1 MKQRMARKGPNAG
14 SPFWGCSRYP
24 KCKGTLSIDQDGNPT
39 PSTVATHPSPSN
51 SQPSTLLPKK
61 SRAVVWQDSTLL
73 RQGWVCQNYSISGS
87 LRSISSRGVEQV
99 YTTFVARQRHPQASA
114 ASIETRRVVDVW
126 LKILSRGSAPPIHP
140 LSELS
145 LLQSQGF
152 GQGDIVTRTNRGDLA
167 PKLVKPLTLSMKVP
181 MCEVFD
187 LGVETDSPEEA
198 EFVKWLSKNHSA
210 LIPCVTPQA
219 SFDRLIESRGLEA
232 SGCRRIDFLL
242 AIPGREPV
250 AVEIDGV
257 QHANQKL
264 TDAERDQLLSGIG
277 IETIRVPTSELRI
290 GRGLNLERVG
300 KLAQESIEFLGG
312 TDTADPLVWT
322 PILLHRTAL
331 GIGESLLGGLLEG
344 EQWIFSINDPTRS
357 VGPLMGPYFEMLWA
371 LDQLWGTGEIAPRH
385 VTIRGND
392 GALTAFRRDDDAKY
406 VATDP
411 VDGDPNVHLDLRFD
425 APPSAAL
432 EAFPDTP
439 TVILRTAPI
448 PVRVSQPPASGS
460 IRVSARTD
468 TEETR
473 RALKILLQAIFAKVD
488 FRGGQFEAIAELM
501 AGRDSCV
508 LLPTGAGKSLIYQL
522 SGLCTPGRT
531 LIIDPIVSLIEDQ
544 REGLAANGI
553 ERAVGIT
560 SDSAKQG
567 LTQSLLQEVAEADAY
582 FVFVAPERLQMSSF
596 RDALKALATATPI
609 NLVVIDEAHCVSEW
623 GHQFRTSYLGIGRVI
638 RELAKD
644 SFGSPP
650 PLVALTGTA
659 SRAVLRDVLFQL
671 GIREQS
677 PNTII
682 RPATFDRTELSY
694 HVYRSQPKQS
704 EATLTSILR
713 QLPHEFQEPLQTF
726 FLPNGEDTFSG
737 LVFVPTVN
745 GRRNGLEATRDVIS
759 QVCPSVAMY
768 SGSSPKAFNPAQWS
782 VLKRQWSGEFKQNKT
797 TCLVSTNAFGM
808 GIDKPNIRWVVHYGL
823 PGSIE
828 SYYQEVGRAG
838 RNGDRSHCILIL
850 SEYDE
855 SRNSQLLAE
864 DVSLEEARDRS
875 SKFKPVERDDIT
887 TSLFF
892 HINSFPGISDEVD
905 ELTRIVASLSP
916 TQSKQTVE
924 IPFEGDGDRQ
934 ERALHRLVILGIV
947 SDYLVEFGSRKFV
960 VDTASSD
967 AEVPKRHLLE
977 FVERTQP
984 GRIEEMRN
992 RLASIQSSHHETI
1005 IRTGRTLIQFVYE
1018 TVERSRRRSMRE
1030 MLLTARQSQ
1039 TDAELRKRVLE
1050 YLSEGDIGNVL
1061 EELVESPVVSLTAW
1075 QQQWSLITSQT
1086 DAAEWRASTA
1096 RLLASYPDHPGLL
1109 LSRALSEVLHTESEP
1124 ASSTSLEEFTLNL
1137 EAALLS
1143 ATPNYRVSRDEVS
1156 QTMEWLTN
1164 RLRASNPESAA
1175 ILISVSERFDVLTER
1190 MKTHAAEDAYENL
1203 AMAIVNLDQTMIDIF
1218 HLIELV
1224 ETGGST

>member
-1 MKQRMARKGPNAG
+1 MKQRLARKGPNAG
-14 SPFWGCSRYP
+14 SPFWGCSTYP
-24 KCKGTLSIDQDGNPT
+24 KCKGTLGISQDGKPT
-39 PSTVATHPSPSN
+39 PSTVGPRPSPSTD
-51 SQPSTLLPKK
+51 STPTPKK

-87 LRSISSRGVEQV
+87 LRSISIRGAEHAH
-99 YTTFVARQRHPQASA
+99 TTFVARQRHSQASPVG
-114 ASIETRRVVDVW
+114 IETRRVVDVW

-140 LSELS
+140 LSELT
-145 LLQSQGF
+145 LIQSQGF
-152 GQGDIVTRTNRGDLA
+152 GDGDIVSRVSRGDLA
-167 PKLVKPLTLSMKVP
+167 PRLAKPLSLSMKVP
-181 MCEVFD
+181 ACDVFD

-198 EFVKWLSKNHSA
+198 EFLKWLSKNHPA
-210 LIPCVTPQA
+210 LLPCVTPQA
-219 SFDRLIESRGLEA
+219 SFDRLIESRGLDS
-232 SGCRRIDFLL
+232 SGCRRIDFLIV
-242 AIPGREPV
+242 IPWREPV
-250 AVEIDGV
+250 AVEIDGL
-257 QHANQKL
+257 QHADQKL
-264 TDAERDQLLSGIG
+264 TDNERDQLLLQID

-290 GRGLNLERVG
+290 GRGINLDRIG
-300 KLAQESIEFLGG
+300 TLAQGPAEFLGG
-312 TDTADPLVWT
+312 ADAADPLVWT
-322 PILLHRTAL
+322 PVLLHRTAL
-331 GIGESLLGGLLEG
+331 GIGEALLGGLLG
-344 EQWIFSINDPTRS
+344 GDQWIVSINDPTRS
-357 VGPLMGPYFEMLWA
+357 VGQLIGPYLEMLWA
-371 LDQLWGTGEIAPRH
+371 LDQLWGTGGIAPRN
-385 VTIRGND
+385 VAIKGID
-392 GALTAFRRDDDAKY
+392 GSLVAFSRADNGKY
-406 VATDP
+406 LAADP
-411 VDGDPNVHLDLRFD
+411 ADGSPQVHLDLRFD
-425 APPSAAL
+425 VPPAAAL
-432 EAFPDTP
+432 EPFPDTP

-448 PVRVSQPPASGS
+448 PVRVSRPPASGS
-460 IRVSARTD
+460 IRVPARTD
-468 TEETR
+468 TDQAR
-473 RALKILLQAIFAKVD
+473 ISLKFLLQAIFAKVD
-488 FRGGQFEAIAELM
+488 FRGGQLEAVAELM

-522 SGLCTPGRT
+522 AGLCTPGRT
-531 LIIDPIVSLIEDQ
+531 LIVDPIVSLIEDQ

-567 LTQSLLQEVAEADAY
+567 LTKSLLQEVAEADAY
-582 FVFVAPERLQMSSF
+582 FVFVAPERLQMSGF

-623 GHQFRTSYLGIGRVI
+623 GHQFRTSYLGIGKVI

-644 SFGSPP
+644 GFGAPP

-671 GIREQS
+671 GIKEQS
-677 PNTII
+677 QNTII
-682 RPATFDRTELSY
+682 RPATFDRKELSY
-694 HVYRSQPKQS
+694 QVYRSQPHQS

-745 GRRNGLEATRDVIS
+745 GKRNGLEATRKIID

-808 GIDKPNIRWVVHYGL
+808 GIDKPNIRWVIHYGL

-875 SKFKPVERDDIT
+875 AKFKPVERDDIT

-905 ELTRIVASLSP
+905 ELTRIVGTLSP
-916 TQSKQTVE
+916 TQSKQTIE
-924 IPFEGDGDRQ
+924 IPFDGDGDRQ

-947 SDYLVEFGSRKFV
+947 SDYLVEFGSKKFV
-960 VDTASSD
+960 VDAASSD
-967 AEVPKRHLLE
+967 AETPKRHLLD

-984 GRIEEMRN
+984 GRIEEMRG
-992 RLASIQSSHHETI
+992 RLASIQGSHHEMI
-1005 IRTGRTLIQFVYE
+1005 IRSGRMLIQFVYE

-1030 MLLTARQSQ
+1030 MLLAARQSK

-1061 EELVESPVVSLTAW
+1061 EELVESPTVSLVAW

-1109 LSRALSEVLHTESEP
+1109 LSRALSEVLHAGDGT
-1124 ASSTSLEEFTLNL
+1124 ASNTSLEEFALNL
-1137 EAALLS
+1137 EAALQS
-1143 ATPNYRVSRDEVS
+1143 ATPNYRVSREEVS
-1156 QTMEWLTN
+1156 RTMEWLAS
-1164 RLRASNPESAA
+1164 RLRVSNPESAA
-1175 ILISVSERFDVLTER
+1175 ILISVSERFDVVTDQ
-1190 MKTHAAEDAYENL
+1190 MKRILAEGAPENL
-1203 AMAIVNLDQTMIDIF
+1203 SMAIINLDQTLIDIF
-1218 HLIELV
+1218 HLVDLV
-1224 ETGGST
+1224 DMGVAK